1 MGSWKCRDAVPCV
14 CKADWCS
21 WVELA
26 DWCSCGSSILRSKMR
41 SKPFAATCLC
51 HVVLVA
57 SPNCTLDVLN
67 YSFRSELLVQEINVS
82 KCILVVD
89 TSIFIIFVTSNSERR
104 EYILMLDLLL
114 SGQQSMDVKSVG
126 KSQMHDAV

>member
-14 CKADWCS
+14 CK
-21 WVELA
+21 A

-51 HVVLVA
+51 HVVVVA

-67 YSFRSELLVQEINVS
+67 Y
-82 KCILVVD
+82 
-89 TSIFIIFVTSNSERR
+89 
-104 EYILMLDLLL
+104 ILMLDLLL
-114 SGQQSMDVKSVG
+114 SGQQMFERSLG
-126 KSQMHDAV
+126 MHQWTSRV